1 MCPISLFDT
10 LYFREEPGGQLELT
24 CERVSGSAGESRPGP
39 AEVPEGPE
47 NLAWRAVDLYRR
59 RAGISSGARLRLVKR
74 IPVAA
79 GLGGGSS
86 DAAAALAA
94 ASLVWGRPLPREELF
109 GLAAELGS
117 DVPFFLAGGPAICRG
132 RGERVEPVT
141 TTRRWHFVVVR
152 PPEGLSTAAVYRL
165 CRPASV
171 PVSAAPM
178 LRAFVQGDLAG
189 VGRLLMNRLEPA
201 AARLSGWMTRVKEEL
216 ADSELVGFAMSG
228 SGTSWFGLCRHGRHA
243 RRLAE
248 RLRARNIGNVFA
260 VASCR

>member
-1 MCPISLFDT
+1 MLIERSARQIVVRAPAKLNLWFEVLTRRVDGYHEIETLMCPISLFDT

-94 ASLVWGRPLPREELF
+94 ASLAQRHADGISWWSVHPR
-109 GLAAELGS
+109 G
-117 DVPFFLAGGPAICRG
+117 FL
-132 RGERVEPVT
+132 
-141 TTRRWHFVVVR
+141 R
-152 PPEGLSTAAVYRL
+152 PPSIV
-165 CRPASV
+165 
-171 PVSAAPM
+171 
-178 LRAFVQGDLAG
+178 F
-189 VGRLLMNRLEPA
+189 VGRHLFPFPRHPCCA
-201 AARLSGWMTRVKEEL
+201 HLSRETWPGWD
-216 ADSELVGFAMSG
+216 A
-228 SGTSWFGLCRHGRHA
+228 C
-243 RRLAE
+243 
-248 RLRARNIGNVFA
+248 
-260 VASCR
+260 